1 MRNMKA
7 VKIVLGVVTAL
18 VVIFLITG
26 IIVTDVKYTAEVEI
40 DKPIEKVFKDFQN
53 VELMK
58 KWLPEVK
65 SIEPIEEKEGIIGS
79 TYKMVVTNQ
88 GQEIVMMEK
97 IIDYI
102 PNKKMTFRFDS
113 DQMVKIDDYN
123 FIANGNGTKM
133 VQHCSV
139 NSKSYLMGC
148 LLPYFKGSLKDLS
161 LSYMN
166 RFKTEVEKN

>member
-7 VKIVLGVVTAL
+7 VKIVLGIVTAL
-18 VVIFLITG
+18 IVMFLLTG
-26 IIVTDVKYTAEVEI
+26 LIVTDVKYSAEVEI
-40 DKPIEKVFKDFQN
+40 NKPIEKVFKDFQD

-58 KWLPEVK
+58 KWLPKIKSIDPIEVK
-65 SIEPIEEKEGIIGS
+65 DGVVGS

-88 GQEIVMMEK
+88 GQEIEMLEK
-97 IIDYI
+97 ITDYI
-102 PNKKMTFRFDS
+102 PNKKMTFQFDS
-113 DQMVKIDDYN
+113 DQMIKIDDYN
-123 FIANGNGTKM
+123 FIPNGSSTKM
-133 VQHCSV
+133 VLNCSV

-148 LLPYFKGSLKDLS
+148 LLPFFKGSLKDLS

>member
-7 VKIVLGVVTAL
+7 VKIVLGIVTAL
-18 VVIFLITG
+18 IVMFLLTG
-26 IIVTDVKYTAEVEI
+26 LIVTDVKYTAEVEI
-40 DKPIEKVFKDFQN
+40 NKPIEKVFEDFQN
-53 VELMK
+53 VDLMK

-65 SIEPIEEKEGIIGS
+65 SIDPIEEKEGIIGS

-88 GQEIVMMEK
+88 GQEIEMIEK

-102 PNKKMTFRFDS
+102 PNKKMTFQFDS
-113 DQMVKIDDYN
+113 DQMIKVDDYN
-123 FIANGNGTKM
+123 FIANGNSTKV

-139 NSKSYLMGC
+139 NSKSFLMGC

-166 RFKTEVEKN
+166 KFKEAVEKN

>member
-7 VKIVLGVVTAL
+7 VKIVLGIVTAL
-18 VVIFLITG
+18 IVIFLLTG
-26 IIVTDVKYTAEVEI
+26 LIVTDVKYSAEVEI
-40 DKPIEKVFKDFQN
+40 NKPIEKVFKDFQD

-58 KWLPEVK
+58 KWLPEIK
-65 SIEPIEEKEGIIGS
+65 SIDPIEVKDGVVGS

-88 GQEIVMMEK
+88 GQEIEMIEK
-97 IIDYI
+97 ITDYI
-102 PNKKMTFRFDS
+102 SNKKMTFQFDS
-113 DQMVKIDDYN
+113 DQMIKIDDYN
-123 FIANGNGTKM
+123 FIANGNKTK
-133 VQHCSV
+133 VIQNCSV

-148 LLPYFKGSLKDLS
+148 LLPFFKGSLKDLS